1 MGRQTTKEKGRP
13 FSIRLT
19 EIERAKLGEKAGRLP
34 IGVYVRSVLLDD
46 ATPGRVIHRRYPEN
60 SEKIL
65 ATILA
70 ALGQSRLASNLNQ
83 LAKAVHSG
91 SLPVNARTEAD
102 IDQACR
108 DVALIRRAL
117 LMALG
122 VESDDAKPRLADE
135 FARAAGGSSS

>member
-1 MGRQTTKEKGRP
+1 MRKQSIKEKGRP

-19 EIERAKLGEKAGRLP
+19 EIERAKLADKAGRLP
-34 IGVYVRSVLLDD
+34 IGVYARSVLLDD
-46 ATPGRVIHRRYPEN
+46 ATPSRAVQRRYPDN

-70 ALGQSRLASNLNQ
+70 ALGQSRLASNLHQ
-83 LAKAVHSG
+83 LASAVHSG

-102 IDQACR
+102 INQACR
-108 DVALIRRAL
+108 DIALIRRAL

-122 VESDDAKPRLADE
+122 VESDDARPRLQE
-135 FARAAGGSSS
+135 VFAHTVGGSS